1 MGRVTDGRRQ
11 RVGRVVRL
19 GNAIKREQMAHHVL
33 HLLLLGRALPHHG
46 ELYLARGILAH
57 SKTALGA
64 GHERRPAGLARG
76 EGRRDVLA
84 EPDRL
89 DADAFRT
96 EALDHRADLVVDLHE
111 PLGQRLRGRR
121 GHAPVGHTGKMRPA
135 LLDDPPTRM
144 GQPGINSHHDA
155 HPASQKIS
163 PTF

>member
-64 GHERRPAGLARG
+64 GHERRPAGLAVAKAAVTFWPNQTVSMPTHS
-76 EGRRDVLA
+76 GRNRS
-84 EPDRL
+84 
-89 DADAFRT
+89 T
-96 EALDHRADLVVDLHE
+96 T
-111 PLGQRLRGRR
+111 
-121 GHAPVGHTGKMRPA
+121 AP
-135 LLDDPPTRM
+135 
-144 GQPGINSHHDA
+144 IWW
-155 HPASQKIS
+155 
-163 PTF
+163 